1 MTNGLG
7 IDVESVLGA
16 DLVDLSKRDVL
27 LDFGATRAF
36 SSEPVTIIL
45 ETRYT
50 PGLAADNEFLVRT
63 FIQPGKG
70 DWFTNIDLDAGLRG
84 SALGGFGSVSSGD
97 LDVEHRRWIF
107 LETLSFEDPT

>member
-1 MTNGLG
+1 M
-7 IDVESVLGA
+7 
-16 DLVDLSKRDVL
+16 DLSQRDVL

-50 PGLAADNEFLVRT
+50 PGLDADNEFLVRT

-84 SALGGFGSVSSGD
+84 LRLVGSAQSHPETSMLNTVGGSS
-97 LDVEHRRWIF
+97 
-107 LETLSFEDPT
+107 